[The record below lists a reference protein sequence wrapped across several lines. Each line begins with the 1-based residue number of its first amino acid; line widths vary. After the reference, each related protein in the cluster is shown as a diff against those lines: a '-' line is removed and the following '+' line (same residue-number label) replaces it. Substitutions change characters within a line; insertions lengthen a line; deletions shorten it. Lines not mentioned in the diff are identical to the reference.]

1 MVNIERTEARKK
13 TGSPPLRI
21 AIQGV
26 SGAFHEIA
34 ARLCLKKEEVEIV
47 PANTFEEL
55 VDMIENDPAVDGGLM
70 AIENTI
76 AGSLMKNYTLLQNSD
91 LLIMGETY
99 LRIKQNLMVIPGTKI
114 EDLKA
119 VHSHPIAIEQCL
131 EFFKDY
137 PGIKLVDTLDTALS
151 AKQVMEEQWK
161 DTGAI
166 ASTLAAD
173 LYGMEVVAEGIE
185 TNKKN
190 HTRFLVLQPKGRAKK
205 HPKSNKVSISF
216 CLSHEVGNLHGV
228 LAVLAAYQLNLTKIQ
243 SAPIIGKPWEYQ
255 FFVDFIMGGSIGFEK
270 GIDALRPITHKLRV
284 LGIYP
289 QGEHFEY

>member
-1 MVNIERTEARKK
+1 MVNIEQTEEAKK
-13 TGSPPLRI
+13 AKDKRLRI

-26 SGAFHEIA
+26 PGAFHEIA
-34 ARLCLKKEEVEIV
+34 ARLCLKKEVIEIV
-47 PANTFEEL
+47 PAHTFADL
-55 VDMIENDPAVDGGLM
+55 VDMIENDKTVDGGLM
-70 AIENTI
+70 AIENTL
-76 AGSLMKNYTLLQNSD
+76 AGSLMKNYSLLQNSN
-91 LLIMGETY
+91 LLIMGETF
-99 LRIKQNLMVIPGTKI
+99 LRIKQNLMVLPGVKI
-114 EDLKA
+114 EDLKE

-131 EFFKDY
+131 EFFKQY
-137 PGIKLVDTLDTALS
+137 PHIKLVDSADTALS
-151 AKQVMEEQWK
+151 AKEISTDKIRER
-161 DTGAI
+161 GAI

-173 LYGMEVVAEGIE
+173 MYDMEILAPGIE

-190 HTRFLVLQPKGRAKK
+190 HTRFLVLQHKNRAKK

-216 CLSHEVGNLHGV
+216 CLSHEVGNLHSV

-255 FFVDFIMGGSIGFEK
+255 FFVDFIMGGSINYEK
-270 GIDALRPITHKLRV
+270 GIDALVPITHNLKV